1 MAVAPGEFADSRAVD
16 AATLRRHGSSRR
28 HCVARTVSWFKVIVG
43 FVLMI
48 GVVIAWYRIMQSLRG
63 PTGSGMDLSVGKKRR
78 GRAEDASELERFVA
92 AHRAG
97 ALDGGA
103 KASPSTVAPSLPT
116 PPKPTS
122 KPLLEGP
129 DKLAYL
135 IFKTALR
142 DHVVFARVSLAAV
155 APDAPAP
162 VQHIFALVICKAD
175 FRVIAAVDV
184 DSGIDAMRIA
194 AIGRHLADAGIRH
207 IVLDAKKLPKPAQ
220 IAALI
225 AGD

>member
-1 MAVAPGEFADSRAVD
+1 M
-16 AATLRRHGSSRR
+16 
-28 HCVARTVSWFKVIVG
+28 SWFKVIVG
-43 FVLMI
+43 FALMI

-78 GRAEDASELERFVA
+78 GRAEDANELERFVA

-97 ALDGGA
+97 AADGGA
-103 KASPSTVAPSLPT
+103 KALPPTATPTLPAPPV
-116 PPKPTS
+116 PAP

-135 IFKTALR
+135 IFKAALR
-142 DHVVFARVSLAAV
+142 EHAVFARVSLATV
-155 APDAPAP
+155 APDVPAP
-162 VQHIFALVICKAD
+162 LQHTFPLVICRAD
-175 FRVIAAVDV
+175 FRVIAAVDL

-207 IVLDAKKLPKPAQ
+207 IVLDAKKLPKPVQ
-220 IAALI
+220 IAALL